1 MQNVIWG
8 TEDRVFVLENERRAG
23 VTEIVEV
30 NGMETLVSAGEEERN
45 VRTEMEENGRRRDS

>member
-23 VTEIVEV
+23 VTKIVEV